1 MSNNNGIRGAILVTG
16 NLLVMAIIALLPAQG
31 PGILID
37 IIFRLSRFLV
47 VFGLIDLIRAIYLE
61 VRSTFKK
68 QK

>member
-37 IIFRLSRFLV
+37 IIFR
-47 VFGLIDLIRAIYLE
+47 
-61 VRSTFKK
+61 
-68 QK
+68 